1 MNSDMLTLIDQAAKD
16 GHLTGDSPANLRS
29 WLTRECVSEYQ
40 LRITE
45 LIRAGNWQ
53 KLDAMFWT
61 TIPCADSA
69 IVRSLIVAGPISPIG
84 PRRPP
89 VPNGMAVQNIASSFC
104 QLPARMSSV
113 IRS

>member
-53 KLDAMFWT
+53 K
-61 TIPCADSA
+61 
-69 IVRSLIVAGPISPIG
+69 R
-84 PRRPP
+84 
-89 VPNGMAVQNIASSFC
+89 
-104 QLPARMSSV
+104 
-113 IRS
+113 